1 MTTGLGIAN
10 GYEEINYH
18 ENISNIIL
26 DDLPSY
32 FDLRDVYGENFVT
45 SVKTQ
50 QGGTCW
56 TFAAMAA
63 MEGNLLMTGNWDA
76 AGEVGEP
83 DLAEYHLD
91 WWNGFNSFNNDDDPG
106 GGGLI
111 VHQGGDYLV
120 TSAYMTRGEG
130 AIRAIDAQSYNT
142 PPQRY
147 LPSYQ
152 YYYAR
157 NIEWY
162 VANPDLSNINTIKT
176 AIMNH
181 GVLGTAMCYKG
192 SFIENFIHYQPLSTD
207 DLPNHAVAI
216 VGWDDDKVTQA
227 PEGPGA
233 WIVKNSWSSNWGMD
247 GYFWISYY
255 DKWACQEPQMG
266 AVSFQNVEFRRHNK
280 TYYHDYHGWR
290 DTKVN
295 ASKAFNL
302 FTCDGDDEFLTAVSF
317 FTAADDVEYVVKIF
331 DGFEDEAPYGE
342 LASVSGIISYTGFHT
357 IDLDEGIALTKGEDF
372 IIYLELSHGGQP
384 FDRTSYVPV
393 LLGSSTQPMVVSAA
407 EPDQSFFWN
416 EIFHGGKP
424 FDRSSDDPVLLG
436 SSNSPMVVSAA
447 EPGQSFYW
455 NEGEWVDL
463 TDSSVPY
470 AESAN
475 FCMKGLING
484 GEPPLYPKLEITSI
498 AGGLGVSP
506 RITNTG
512 IAPATQV
519 DWTIKVTG
527 GLFGLIDIEIS
538 DVIASLD
545 VDEEVLVPTGLF
557 FGLGPVHISVEVSCS
572 KGSSDNLDSSGRIL
586 LFWTEIDNEQN
597 SAVIR

>member
-1 MTTGLGIAN
+1 MKKQGVVVGICVLLISMTAGLGIAG
-10 GYEEINYH
+10 GYEEINHH
-18 ENISNIIL
+18 EKISDILL

-32 FDLRDVYGENFVT
+32 FDLRDVDGENFVT
-45 SVKTQ
+45 SVKSQ

-56 TFAAMAA
+56 TFATMAA

-91 WWNGFNSFNNDDDPG
+91 WWNGFNTFNNDDDPG

-111 VHQGGDYLV
+111 VHEGGDYRV
-120 TSAYMTRGEG
+120 ASAYITRGEG
-130 AIRAIDAQSYNT
+130 TVRDIDGQSYHT
-142 PPQRY
+142 PPERY
-147 LPSYQ
+147 CPSYH

-162 VANPDLSNINTIKT
+162 VANPDLSNIDTIKT
-176 AIMNH
+176 SIMTY

-192 SFIENFIHYQPLSTD
+192 SFIQNYIHYQPPSTD

-233 WIVKNSWSSNWGMD
+233 WIVKNSWGSNWGLD

-266 AVSFQNVEFRRHNK
+266 AVSFQNVEFRTHNK

-302 FTCDGDDEFLTAVSF
+302 FTCDGDDEFISAVSF
-317 FTAADDVEYVVKIF
+317 FTAADNVEYVVKIF
-331 DGFEDEAPYGE
+331 DGFEDGELYGE
-342 LASVSGIISYTGFHT
+342 LASVSGTISYTGFHT
-357 IDLDEGIALTKGEDF
+357 IDLDQGIALTKGEDF

-393 LLGSSTQPMVVSAA
+393 LLGSSARTLVVSAA
-407 EPDQSFFWN
+407 D
-416 EIFHGGKP
+416 
-424 FDRSSDDPVLLG
+424 
-436 SSNSPMVVSAA
+436 
-447 EPGQSFYW
+447 PGQSFYW
-455 NEGEWVDL
+455 DGAEWADL
-463 TDSSVPY
+463 TNSSVPY

-475 FCMKGLING
+475 FCMKALIDG
-484 GEPPLYPKLEITSI
+484 GEPPEPIPDLGCAGLLNWADVEPGSTVYGTFTVSNIGNAGSLLDWEISSYPDWGTWIFNPDC
-498 AGGLGVSP
+498 GVGLKPEDGAVTVTVEVVAP
-506 RITNTG
+506 MDRITDFTGQIIIVNTEEAVETCG
-512 IAPATQV
+512 IGGVLATRLRYDAP
-519 DWTIKVTG
+519 
-527 GLFGLIDIEIS
+527 S
-538 DVIASLD
+538 
-545 VDEEVLVPTGLF
+545 
-557 FGLGPVHISVEVSCS
+557 
-572 KGSSDNLDSSGRIL
+572 
-586 LFWTEIDNEQN
+586 
-597 SAVIR
+597 